1 MIKHTSFILV
11 TFLLVIASCKKK
23 DENIINTTPVA
34 QISGSGITNFKN
46 ALLVGK
52 DTLVYTF
59 FVEVSSASAIK
70 ENFDIVIG
78 VKDTSRTKYNTTS
91 TLQYDAMPADWYSI
105 DTTTK
110 TLVVNNTYVQFDIK
124 FFMKK
129 FDSTKTVMLPVGVL
143 SAGSNNISSS
153 YSTIYYHYIGM
164 ELSGSYGVSGTRKN
178 YTGSVADE
186 NLSETVNLSEIG
198 SKKLIPQTPLTCMA
212 GYANNETLNW
222 FYIITYDPVTNVIL
236 KVEPN
241 DIMKSQLSPNSFVV
255 NTKDYDP
262 VTRAI
267 HLVTQFVNTAGNAR
281 VVDEY
286 LLKE

>member
-1 MIKHTSFILV
+1 MKNNCFILLA
-11 TFLLVIASCKKK
+11 FLLVAASCKKK
-23 DENIINTTPVA
+23 DDNVIDTTPVA
-34 QISGSGITNFKN
+34 QISGSGLTNFKN

-52 DTLVYTF
+52 DTLMYTF
-59 FVEVSSASAIK
+59 YVDVSSASSIQ

-78 VKDTSRTKYNTTS
+78 VKDTSRTAYNTTS
-91 TLQYDAMPADWYSI
+91 TLQYDAMPADWYLI

-110 TLVVNNTYVQFDIK
+110 TLVAGYSYVQFDIK

-129 FDSTKTVMLPVGVL
+129 FDSTKSVMLPVGIL
-143 SAGSNNISSS
+143 SAGGNNISSS

-164 ELSGSYGVSGTRKN
+164 ELSGSYDVSGTRKN
-178 YTGSVADE
+178 YTGSVAEE
-186 NLSETVNLSEIG
+186 NLIETVNLDEIG
-198 SKKLIPQTPLTCMA
+198 TKKVIPQTPLVCVA

-222 FYIITYDPVTNVIL
+222 FYIITYDPLTNVIL

>member
-1 MIKHTSFILV
+1 MKNIFLV
-11 TFLLVIASCKKK
+11 LVVFLLVIASCKKK
-23 DENIINTTPVA
+23 DDNVIDTTPVA
-34 QISGSGITNFKN
+34 QISGSGLTNFKN

-52 DTLVYTF
+52 DTLIYPFYVD
-59 FVEVSSASAIK
+59 VSSASTIQ

-78 VKDTSRTKYNTTS
+78 VKDTSRTTYNTTS

-110 TLVVNNTYVQFDIK
+110 TLLAGNSYVQFDIK

-129 FDSTKTVMLPVGVL
+129 FDSTKTVMLPVGIL
-143 SAGSNNISSS
+143 SAGDNNISSS

-164 ELSGSYGVSGTRKN
+164 ELSGSYDVSGTRKN

-186 NLSETVNLSEIG
+186 NLDETVNLDEIG
-198 SKKLIPQTPLTCMA
+198 TKKVIPQTPLVCVA
-212 GYANNETLNW
+212 GYANNESLNW
-222 FYIITYDPVTNVIL
+222 FYIITYDPVTNLIL